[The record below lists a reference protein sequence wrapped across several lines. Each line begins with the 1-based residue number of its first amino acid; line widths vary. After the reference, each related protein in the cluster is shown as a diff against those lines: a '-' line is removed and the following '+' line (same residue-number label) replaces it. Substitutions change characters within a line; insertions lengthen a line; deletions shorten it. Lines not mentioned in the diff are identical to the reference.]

1 MDVMM
6 GRINRATIKSL
17 RKLPLK
23 HKCAILCVNMAETS
37 LLMGDVLRVV
47 VQTDDQRCRKID
59 RSMRRADV
67 EMVMEENHTLEKK
80 NGELK
85 SDLEG
90 EKGKVQTLEDK
101 VKELQTA
108 LKKEKEVREKKENE
122 LVASY
127 KKYHELLRKKMDID
141 TSLNARKE
149 ENEKL

>member
-1 MDVMM
+1 
-6 GRINRATIKSL
+6 
-17 RKLPLK
+17 
-23 HKCAILCVNMAETS
+23 
-37 LLMGDVLRVV
+37 MGDVLRVV

-59 RSMRRADV
+59 RLMEEISSRVRADV

-101 VKELQTA
+101 VKELQTTTE
-108 LKKEKEVREKKENE
+108 KEKEVREKKENE

-149 ENEKL
+149 ENDKL